1 MTGPASCCWVKVF
14 SGSDLRGARAVGV
27 GLSHKAPRHINHVHH
42 QCHSCEFVSAD
53 FFGPALFK
61 FPWWRKSCFE
71 AHTQVTAWA
80 TLQSFEHWDGSEALV
95 SLSGHDGLQT
105 LLVFRAGMAIS
116 SSETTHC
123 LTSCFTRSKMNGGA
137 FMWVGG
143 SRFLWALTVVKLP
156 SVSIRAVT
164 APWAT
169 LLHPPFWF
177 GAWKEQQPPDWIA
190 FNHHNHPPTHTT
202 HRKAADGLIHP
213 ISLHDIIRC

>member
-1 MTGPASCCWVKVF
+1 MNELSVSVF
-14 SGSDLRGARAVGV
+14 PIKRLATWTMFIISVTAVS
-27 GLSHKAPRHINHVHH
+27 LSLQI
-42 QCHSCEFVSAD
+42 FL
-53 FFGPALFK
+53 GPALFK

-80 TLQSFEHWDGSEALV
+80 TLQSFEYWDGSEAFI

-105 LLVFRAGMAIS
+105 LLIFSAGMAIS

-137 FMWVGG
+137 CMWEGG

-164 APWAT
+164 APWAA
-169 LLHPPFWF
+169 LLHPPF
-177 GAWKEQQPPDWIA
+177 
-190 FNHHNHPPTHTT
+190 
-202 HRKAADGLIHP
+202 
-213 ISLHDIIRC
+213 